1 MKEDENRLNKLLD
14 NIVPSDDGLK
24 VGSSWDNLEM
34 EGHMKMIARLT
45 KVKYDALVREGFSKA
60 EALELSKNLLGEIK

>member
-34 EGHMKMIARLT
+34 ERHMKMIARLT